1 MGHRVQNSTGL
12 GVLLW
17 APDMLAEHAPGK
29 QDAIQSWACCTGIST
44 YHVGYKATVAP
55 PAPLVIIT
63 GPHDFDTSQVA
74 KSAKLFLQNL
84 LIHIR

>member
-1 MGHRVQNSTGL
+1 
-12 GVLLW
+12 
-17 APDMLAEHAPGK
+17 MLPSNMLQPNILSKGGCWLVEHANGTQGTK
-29 QDAIQSWACCTGIST
+29 QSWACCTGIST